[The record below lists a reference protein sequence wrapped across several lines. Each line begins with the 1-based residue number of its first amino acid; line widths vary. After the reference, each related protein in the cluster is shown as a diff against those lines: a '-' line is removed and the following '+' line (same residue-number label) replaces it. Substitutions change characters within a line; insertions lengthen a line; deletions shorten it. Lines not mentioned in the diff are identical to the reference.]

1 MTRTSSPRFLLTAA
15 LSSSLFAAAC
25 GGDDHS
31 TAKFTG
37 ADTAHLDRALA
48 AAAGSDLG
56 SLYVVGAFVAGTT
69 QPGCPA
75 FAFADNV
82 TTVTGGG
89 CLTEDGVKLDGK
101 FVITNMQGFFSETPG
116 YDPSK
121 PSVVEAQDWTATAPD
136 GTVESIDGKV
146 TMTNTGGQ
154 AGNGG
159 VIAGVAEARIDG
171 IDTHTDVS
179 WSCDATDLCS
189 YAEDSWIDV
198 DGIGAATLSGQFRF
212 DEPRTGSIVATGE
225 ETLTIDVAAST
236 DECRAY
242 RIGDG
247 ALQMRCEPTEGDA
260 KRAGQGNVWLRQLG
274 K

>member
-1 MTRTSSPRFLLTAA
+1 MTRTSARLFLTAA
-15 LSSSLFAAAC
+15 LSTSLFAAAC

-37 ADTAHLDRALA
+37 ADAAHLDRALA

-56 SLYVVGAFVAGTT
+56 SVYVVGAFVAGTT

-75 FAFADNV
+75 FAYADNV

-89 CLTEDGVKLDGK
+89 CVNEDGVKLEGK
-101 FVITNMQGFFSETPG
+101 FVITNMQGFFSPTPA
-116 YDPSK
+116 YDPTK
-121 PSVVEAQDWTATAPD
+121 PSIVEAQDWKATAPD
-136 GTVESIDGKV
+136 GTYDAIDGKV
-146 TMTNTGGQ
+146 TMNLTGGQ
-154 AGNGG
+154 VDNGG
-159 VIAGVAEARIDG
+159 VISGAVEARVDG
-171 IDTHTDVS
+171 IDTHTDAG
-179 WSCDATDLCS
+179 WSCDATDLCT

-212 DEPRTGSIVATGE
+212 DDPRTGSIVATGA

-242 RIGDG
+242 RIGNG
-247 ALQMRCEPTEGDA
+247 ALQMRCDATDPNA
-260 KRAGQGNVWLRQLG
+260 KRAGQANVWLRQLG

>member
-1 MTRTSSPRFLLTAA
+1 MTRTLAPRFFLTAA
-15 LSSSLFAAAC
+15 LSTSLFAAAC

-37 ADTAHLDRALA
+37 ADAAHLDRALSA
-48 AAAGSDLG
+48 IAGGDLG
-56 SLYVVGAFVAGTT
+56 SVVLVGAFVAGTT

-75 FAFADNV
+75 FAYANNV
-82 TTVTGGG
+82 TTVSGGG
-89 CLTEDGVKLDGK
+89 CVNEDGVKLEGK
-101 FVITNMQGFFSETPG
+101 FVITNMQGLFQEVPE
-116 YDPSK
+116 YDPTK
-121 PSVVEAQDWTATAPD
+121 PSVVEAQDWKATAPD
-136 GTVESIDGKV
+136 GTYDSIDGKV
-146 TMTNTGGQ
+146 TMTPAAGAGGAITG
-154 AGNGG
+154 A
-159 VIAGVAEARIDG
+159 VEARIDG
-171 IDTHTDVS
+171 IDTHTDAG

-212 DEPRTGSIVATGE
+212 DDPRTGAITATGAE
-225 ETLTIDVAAST
+225 ILTLDVAAST

-247 ALQMRCEPTEGDA
+247 ALQMRCEPTDGNA